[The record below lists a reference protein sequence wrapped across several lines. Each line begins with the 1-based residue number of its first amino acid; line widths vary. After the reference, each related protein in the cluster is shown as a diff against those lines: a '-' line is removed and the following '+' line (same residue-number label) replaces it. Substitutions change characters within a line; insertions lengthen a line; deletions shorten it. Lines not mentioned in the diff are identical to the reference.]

1 MRLSKASC
9 IWRLNIGRLASTGR
23 KKVTNML
30 ICFLYWHGMVHVDEG
45 HKLLERTLDLL
56 SAARPLIKNGDKLDC
71 QNWVI
76 FIHKSKQ
83 DAVPSTSPA
92 GYYGT
97 IWNKTYQND
106 PLNFL
111 AMPDRRQTR
120 NDQILL
126 HVFAPATSRQG
137 LLSFWWRVLCKYSVR
152 LISFHMGIY

>member
-97 IWNKTYQND
+97 ILTWHIRMILWTFWPCQIVDRPEMTRYCCMCL
-106 PLNFL
+106 PL
-111 AMPDRRQTR
+111 PHQDK
-120 NDQILL
+120 DSY
-126 HVFAPATSRQG
+126 HSGEESFANIRFG
-137 LLSFWWRVLCKYSVR
+137 
-152 LISFHMGIY
+152 